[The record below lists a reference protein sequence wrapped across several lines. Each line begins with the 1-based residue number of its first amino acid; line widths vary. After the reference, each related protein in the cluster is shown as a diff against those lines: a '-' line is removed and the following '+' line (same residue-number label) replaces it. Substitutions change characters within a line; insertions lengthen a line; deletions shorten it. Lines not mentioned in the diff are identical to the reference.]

1 MITNSNSNLLKI
13 DLDSI
18 AQDVSPFI
26 HQLKNQ
32 SILITGGTG
41 FVGSCLIN
49 SLVHLDAVF
58 QLNAQF
64 FILSRNPEKLYLKS
78 PGLKSCNNI
87 QLITSDIRKLQLTD
101 KKFDYVIHAAG
112 SPEPNLIKNQPLEVF
127 DIIANGT
134 KHLLN
139 LLKDSEIKNTLI
151 LSSSLVHGSSQK
163 YERFLNENAQVAGN
177 PYNSFGSYIEAK
189 RTAEFYSSVYTRLFS
204 MNISVARCF
213 HLIGP
218 FIPLDSGNL
227 MGDIISSA
235 LHGSDLSIQ
244 ADRNTIR
251 SYLYCSD
258 FVVWLLK
265 ILLKGSNQVYNV
277 GDNVPCT
284 LNEIVDQMRKKYNAN
299 IIFPNQASSSDSFG
313 IIADTTLARNELELK
328 VNVSLDEA
336 IERTVEWHQKFIKN
350 ETS

>member
-18 AQDVSPFI
+18 AHDVSPFI

-49 SLVHLDAVF
+49 SLVHLDEIF
-58 QLNAQF
+58 QLNARF
-64 FILSRNPEKLYLKS
+64 AILSRNPERLYLKS
-78 PGLKSCNNI
+78 PRLKSCRNI
-87 QLITSDIRKLQLTD
+87 QLIKSDIRNLSLSD
-101 KKFDYVIHAAG
+101 IHFNYVIHAAG
-112 SPEPNLIKNQPLEVF
+112 SPNLDFIKKQPLEVF

-134 KHLLN
+134 KNLLE
-139 LLKDSEIKNTLI
+139 LLKDSEINNTLI
-151 LSSSLVHGSSQK
+151 LSSSMVYGSSQK
-163 YERFLNENAQVAGN
+163 YERLINENATIAGN
-177 PYNSFGSYIEAK
+177 PFNLYGSYSEAK
-189 RTAEFYSSVYTRLFS
+189 RISEFYSAVYTRLHS
-204 MNISVARCF
+204 MKISVARCF

-218 FIPLDSGNL
+218 FIPLGSGNL

-277 GDNVPCT
+277 GNNVPYT

-313 IIADTTLARNELELK
+313 IIADTTLARTELELK

-336 IERTVEWHQKFIKN
+336 IERTVEWHQKFMKN